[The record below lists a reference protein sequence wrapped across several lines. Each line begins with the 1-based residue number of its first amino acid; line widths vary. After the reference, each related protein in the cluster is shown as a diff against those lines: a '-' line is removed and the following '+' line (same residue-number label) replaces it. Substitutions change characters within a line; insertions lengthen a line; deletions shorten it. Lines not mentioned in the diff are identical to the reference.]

1 MNISPIEFEPSE
13 QISRQLYLHTVLHQ
27 EPLEDYHPLFRTSS
41 DFVNTHL
48 PPGFLADLS
57 NIRLKP
63 VYDLVEELVIAFD
76 LSDQADIYLQR
87 FQDVCLEQS
96 ARGNQSV
103 VDFLAWWEDAK
114 GRRDKKKALS
124 VILPPQTDAIQI
136 KTVHQAKGLEA
147 PIVILP
153 FANFDLKP
161 LPRSTFWTDKLA
173 DQFQDFKLL
182 PVDFSNKLLE
192 SDFDEAYRE
201 ELVEELLERLNVAY
215 VAFTR
220 ARDQLYLMANQ
231 FNTKNYKLE
240 DTALNKVIF
249 GVLDHSGF
257 EFHQEWDPGQWCWK
271 IGSPQPKQGQVETTQ
286 LSKSNHLT
294 LFSSTRYS
302 DKVAIRPESKKFFM
316 LFDQEKSAKIK
327 EGVKVHSVLEKLHRK
342 DTQSPARSIAG
353 RTSDRDGQ

>member
-1 MNISPIEFEPSE
+1 M
-13 QISRQLYLHTVLHQ
+13 
-27 EPLEDYHPLFRTSS
+27 
-41 DFVNTHL
+41 
-48 PPGFLADLS
+48 
-57 NIRLKP
+57 
-63 VYDLVEELVIAFD
+63 
-76 LSDQADIYLQR
+76 
-87 FQDVCLEQS
+87 
-96 ARGNQSV
+96 
-103 VDFLAWWEDAK
+103 
-114 GRRDKKKALS
+114 
-124 VILPPQTDAIQI
+124 
-136 KTVHQAKGLEA
+136 
-147 PIVILP
+147 
-153 FANFDLKP
+153 
-161 LPRSTFWTDKLA
+161 
-173 DQFQDFKLL
+173 
-182 PVDFSNKLLE
+182 DFSNKLLE

-342 DTQSPARSIAG
+342 EDLDKVLSESLSSGVINNDELQQIKEKVEILFENPTFKNWFGPEWIILAERSIVHNG
-353 RTSDRDGQ
+353 QVYRPDRVLLKDDEAVVIDFKREKRQAKYEKQVNQYGQLLTNMGIRSVKKYIVYIVDFSISEVQ